1 VDLGKQGLGVPVHTV
16 GVVSWLRENR
26 IQTVSD
32 RPTPVIVYL
41 SGHLRGRTHRLR
53 GDRLRIGTAPDDE
66 IRVTDLELPPDTEE
80 GLSAGLLGTLELRD
94 GTYEL
99 ISARGAEIW
108 VNGAPVD
115 RRVLASGD
123 VLEIGEGGPVLR
135 FRLYK
140 PGTAAYKSMSEVFS
154 DCRDCARHGGRSRLD
169 RAGILL
175 AGTPMELVT
184 QTAPSVRLSL
194 LVLLALFIGT
204 AGTLWIRSARIEER
218 LAEETARV
226 EGLEDLLESA
236 EGNSFSVD
244 DFTAARRRL
253 DRRISDTLARVQ
265 ALEAR
270 VESRKRV
277 ISTAVRSVVFLQ
289 GAYGFVHT
297 ESGKPLR
304 FTSSPQVGP
313 GGMNV
318 QVTLEGDG
326 PPVEV
331 FYTGTGFVATEDGLL
346 LTNRH
351 VSIPWEFD
359 PTAQEVMNQGFTPVM
374 QRFIGY
380 LPGVEEPFD
389 VEMIRSSE
397 TADVALLKCDVQT
410 GEVPPLGLTDRPPSA
425 GDEVIVL
432 GYPTGMQALLARAEP
447 AYVEELL
454 GGGSL
459 DFWEVARG
467 LARGGYIAPL
477 ATVGIV
483 GQVTSGSVVYDA
495 ETTHGGSGGP
505 VLDLDGGVVAVNAAV
520 VPQFGGSNLGVP
532 AAEAMRL
539 LVLEPEPP
547 QE

>member
-1 VDLGKQGLGVPVHTV
+1 M
-16 GVVSWLRENR
+16 
-26 IQTVSD
+26 SD

-41 SGHLRGRTHRLR
+41 SGHLRGKTHRLR
-53 GDRLRIGTAPDDE
+53 GDRLRIGTALDNE
-66 IRVTDLELPPDTEE
+66 IRVTEQELPPGAAG
-80 GLSAGLLGTLELRD
+80 GLAAGLLATLELRD
-94 GTYEL
+94 GTYEM

-108 VNGAPVD
+108 VNGEPVEQ
-115 RRVLASGD
+115 RMLTSGD

-140 PGTAAYKSMSEVFS
+140 PGSATYKSMTEVFS
-154 DCRDCARHGGRSRLD
+154 DCRDCARHGGRNRLE

-194 LVLLALFIGT
+194 LVVLALFVGT
-204 AGTLWIRSARIEER
+204 AGTLWMRSGRIEER
-218 LAEETARV
+218 LARETARV
-226 EGLEDLLESA
+226 EGLADLLESA

-244 DFTAARRRL
+244 DFTAARQRL
-253 DRRISDTLARVQ
+253 DQRISDTLARVQ

-270 VESRKRV
+270 IESRKRV
-277 ISTAVRSVVFLQ
+277 ISDASRSVVFLQ
-289 GAYGFVHT
+289 GSYGFVHA

-304 FTSSPQVGP
+304 FASMPQPGP
-313 GGMNV
+313 DGANV

-351 VSIPWEFD
+351 VSLPWESD
-359 PTAQEVMNQGFTPVM
+359 PTAQGVIQQGFTPVM

-389 VEMIRSSE
+389 VELIQSSD
-397 TADVALLKCDVQT
+397 TADLALLKCDLQT
-410 GEVPPLGLTDRPPSA
+410 GQVPPLGLTHRAPSP

-454 GGGSL
+454 GEGAL
-459 DFWEVARG
+459 DFWELARG
-467 LARGGYIAPL
+467 LSAGGNIAPL
-477 ATVGIV
+477 ATVGVV

-505 VLDLDGGVVAVNAAV
+505 VLNLDGGVVAVNAAI

-532 AAEAMRL
+532 ALEAMRL
-539 LVLEPEPP
+539 FEPGAP

>member
-1 VDLGKQGLGVPVHTV
+1 M
-16 GVVSWLRENR
+16 
-26 IQTVSD
+26 SD

-41 SGHLRGRTHRLR
+41 SGHLRGKTHRLR

-66 IRVTDLELPPDTEE
+66 IRVAEHELPPGAAQ
-80 GLSAGLLGTLELRD
+80 GLAAGLLATLELRD
-94 GTYEL
+94 GTYEM
-99 ISARGAEIW
+99 ISARGSEIW
-108 VNGAPVD
+108 VNGEPVE
-115 RRVLASGD
+115 RRMLASGD

-140 PGTAAYKSMSEVFS
+140 PGSATYKSMTEVFS
-154 DCRDCARHGGRSRLD
+154 DCRDCARHGGKSRLE

-175 AGTPMELVT
+175 AGTPMELIT

-194 LVLLALFIGT
+194 LVVLALFIGT
-204 AGTLWIRSARIEER
+204 AGTLWIRNARIEKR
-218 LAEETARV
+218 LAEEAARV
-226 EGLEDLLESA
+226 EGLADLLESA

-244 DFTAARRRL
+244 DYTTARQRL
-253 DRRISDTLARVQ
+253 DRQISDTLARVQ

-270 VESRKRV
+270 SESRKRV
-277 ISTAVRSVVFLQ
+277 ISSAARSVVFLQ
-289 GAYGFVHT
+289 GSYGFVHT
-297 ESGKPLR
+297 ESGQPLR
-304 FTSSPQVGP
+304 FASAPLRGL
-313 GGMNV
+313 GGGSV

-351 VSIPWEFD
+351 VSLPWESD
-359 PTAQEVMNQGFTPVM
+359 PTAQEVMQQGFTPVM

-389 VEMIRSSE
+389 VELIRSSD
-397 TADVALLKCDVQT
+397 TADVALLKCDLQT
-410 GEVPPLGLTDRPPSA
+410 GQVPRLGLYDRAPSP

-432 GYPTGMQALLARAEP
+432 GYPTGMQALLARAETD
-447 AYVEELL
+447 YVEELL
-454 GGGSL
+454 GDGSL
-459 DFWEVARG
+459 DFWELARG
-467 LARGGYIAPL
+467 LSAGGYIAPL

-483 GQVTSGSVVYDA
+483 GQVTSGAVVYDA

-505 VLDLDGGVVAVNAAV
+505 VLNLDGGVVAVNAAI

-539 LVLEPEPP
+539 LEPVASHE
-547 QE
+547 